1 MENNVFITKLK
12 GLQKLYNVSRR
23 ALAKEIGISSTIL
36 DYYYK
41 GKRNPSEKTIKKIA
55 DYFNVPVEY
64 FKDDI
69 EFDPVFMFSYIENSF
84 DSYIDD
90 AYEKLLRNKLIRKQI
105 LESLS
110 EHQAVM
116 PLIDNPVRRLLFL
129 YLAMRYENSLAE
141 QHDRIKKE
149 GEYPH
154 FLTDYDYID
163 IIRLFKILGKISK
176 YGLKATLQEGERILE
191 TEKKILDSEN
201 LSLNVQSEI
210 VNIIEKATKSS
221 LGFGMTKSGWKQ
233 EVRLNFAFLDI
244 YQLLLTNGVVID
256 EKYKRGID
264 KLLSKILQ
272 SDFENGFIKE
282 FPYDAE
288 AYE

>member
-201 LSLNVQSEI
+201 LSLFNQ
-210 VNIIEKATKSS
+210 
-221 LGFGMTKSGWKQ
+221 
-233 EVRLNFAFLDI
+233 
-244 YQLLLTNGVVID
+244 
-256 EKYKRGID
+256 
-264 KLLSKILQ
+264 KLLILLKKLL
-272 SDFENGFIKE
+272 NLH
-282 FPYDAE
+282 
-288 AYE
+288 